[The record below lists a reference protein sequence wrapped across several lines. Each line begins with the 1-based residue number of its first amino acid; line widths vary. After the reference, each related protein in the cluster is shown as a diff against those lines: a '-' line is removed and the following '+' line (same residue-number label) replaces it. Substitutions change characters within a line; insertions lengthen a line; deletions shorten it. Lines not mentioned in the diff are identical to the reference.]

1 MAALGGVNRVRF
13 LLYLHLMKNV
23 RVALLAGL
31 ALGLGAW
38 TPAAAAPGTFITTV
52 QITNG
57 LPDATGVVNA
67 GDGSG
72 RLFIVQQTGQIRIW
86 TGAQLLSTPFLDV
99 SGIISSCSGGCGER
113 GLLGLA
119 FHPSY
124 KTNGFFYV
132 YYTRQS
138 DGAIQIARYH
148 VSANANVADAASA
161 LVLITIPHPSFANHN
176 GGQLAFGPDGYLYAG
191 TGDGGSG
198 GDPNGNGQ
206 NINALLGKLLRLDV
220 DHGSPYAIPPTN
232 PFATAAPGAGAHEIW
247 AYGLRNPWRF
257 SFDRANGDLYIG
269 DVGQSSYEEVDYQ
282 AANAPDAAGRN
293 YGWNCREGFHPYS
306 SDTSC
311 NSITAVD
318 PVLEYPHNPECSIT
332 GGFVFRN
339 LPSHSLTGAYFYGDY
354 CSGRIWSATHSGA
367 TWMSTQ
373 RFDTAFN
380 ITSFGE
386 GETGR
391 LYLTDPASQTLQWI
405 APYSFADVG
414 PTYFAWPFV
423 ETIYARG
430 ITGGCGGDNYCPE
443 LTITRAEMAVFL
455 LTAEHGP
462 GYTPPPATGTV
473 FNDVPAGSFAAAFIE
488 QLAREGVTTGCGG
501 GNYCPGSPTT
511 RDQMATFLLLAKEGS
526 SYTPPA
532 CATPTF
538 SDVPCSS
545 PFAVWIDELAR
556 RGITGGCGG
565 GNYCPSGSVTRAQMA
580 VFLATTFGL
589 PTP

>member
-1 MAALGGVNRVRF
+1 
-13 LLYLHLMKNV
+13 MKNPGI
-23 RVALLAGL
+23 ALLSGL
-31 ALGLGAW
+31 ALLGLGAW
-38 TPAAAAPGTFITTV
+38 TPAAAAPGDFKTIV
-52 QITNG
+52 QVTAG
-57 LPDATGVVNA
+57 LPNAIGVVNA

-72 RLFIVQQTGQIRIW
+72 RLFVVQQTGQIRIW
-86 TGAQLLSTPFLDV
+86 TGSQLLSTPFLDTT
-99 SGIISSCSGGCGER
+99 GISSACDPTNGCGER

-124 KTNGFFYV
+124 KTNGLFYV

-148 VSANANVADAASA
+148 VSANPNVADAASA
-161 LVLITIPHPSFANHN
+161 LVLITIPHPTFANHN
-176 GGQLAFGPDGYLYAG
+176 GGQIVFGPDGYLYAG

-206 NINALLGKLLRLDV
+206 NINALLGKILRIDV
-220 DHGSPYAIPPTN
+220 NGDDFPSDTSRNYAIPPTN
-232 PFATAAPGAGAHEIW
+232 PFAAAAPGAGAHEIW
-247 AYGLRNPWRF
+247 AYGVRNPWRF

-269 DVGQSSYEEVDYQ
+269 DVGQDSWEEVDYQ
-282 AANAPDAAGRN
+282 AAGAPDAAGRN
-293 YGWNCREGFHPYS
+293 YGWNCREGFHPFS
-306 SDTSC
+306 SSTSC

-332 GGFVFRN
+332 GGFVFRG
-339 LPSHSLTGAYFYGDY
+339 LPAHSLTGKYFYGDF
-354 CSGRIWSATHSGA
+354 CSGRIWTASHSGS
-367 TWMSTQ
+367 TWMTAQ
-373 RFDTAFN
+373 LFDTSFK
-380 ITSFGE
+380 ITSFGQ

-391 LYLTDPASQTLQWI
+391 LYFTSPGELQWL
-405 APYSFADVG
+405 APYTFADVT

-423 ETIYARG
+423 EAIYTRA
-430 ITGGCGGDNYCPE
+430 ITSGCGGDNYCPE
-443 LTITRAEMAVFL
+443 STITRAEMAVFL
-455 LTAEHGP
+455 LIAEHGP

-488 QLAREGVTTGCGG
+488 QLAHEGVTTGCGG

-511 RDQMATFLLLAKEGS
+511 RDQMAVFLLLAKEGS
-526 SYTPPA
+526 SYAPPA
-532 CATPTF
+532 CSTPTF

-545 PFAVWIDELAR
+545 SFAPWVDELAR
-556 RGITGGCGG
+556 RGVTGGCGG
-565 GNYCPSGSVTRAQMA
+565 GNYCPSSSVTRGQMA

>member
-1 MAALGGVNRVRF
+1 VNRVRF
-13 LLYLHLMKNV
+13 LLYIHLMKNSGIAV
-23 RVALLAGL
+23 LAGL
-31 ALGLGAW
+31 ALLGLGAW

-57 LPDATGVVNA
+57 LPNAVGVVNA

-99 SGIISSCSGGCGER
+99 SAISSSCASGCGER

-124 KTNGFFYV
+124 ETNGFFYV

-148 VSANANVADAASA
+148 VSANPNVADAASA
-161 LVLITIPHPSFANHN
+161 LVLLTIPHPSAANHN
-176 GGQLAFGPDGYLYAG
+176 GGQIAFGPDGYLYIG
-191 TGDGGSG
+191 TGDGGGG
-198 GDPNGNGQ
+198 GDPDENGQ
-206 NINALLGKLLRLDV
+206 NINALLGKILRIDV
-220 DHGSPYAIPPTN
+220 DHGSPYAIPATN

-247 AYGLRNPWRF
+247 SYGLRNPWRF
-257 SFDRANGDLYIG
+257 SFDRQTGDLLIG
-269 DVGQSSYEEVDYQ
+269 DVGQNMYEEIDFQ
-282 AANAPDAAGRN
+282 PAGAAGGRN
-293 YGWNCREGFHPYS
+293 YGWDCREGLHPYN
-306 SDTSC
+306 DTNGDMNANCGSVT
-311 NSITAVD
+311 SVD
-318 PVLEYPHNPECSIT
+318 PVLEYDHSLGCSVT

-339 LPSHSLTGAYFYGDY
+339 LPSHALTGAYFYGDY
-354 CSGRIWSATHSGA
+354 CSGHIWSASHSGA
-367 TWMSTQ
+367 TWTSTL
-373 RFDTAFN
+373 RLDVSPN

-391 LYLTDPASQTLQWI
+391 IYFTDPASQTLQWL
-405 APYSFADVG
+405 APYTFADVP
-414 PTYFAWPFV
+414 PTYFAWRFV
-423 ETIYARG
+423 ETIHSGA
-430 ITGGCGGDNYCPE
+430 ITSGCGGDNYCPE
-443 LTITRAEMAVFL
+443 STITRAEMAVFL
-455 LTAEHGP
+455 LIAEHGP

-488 QLAREGVTTGCGG
+488 QLAREGVTSGCGG

-511 RDQMATFLLLAKEGS
+511 RDQMAVFLLLAKEGS
-526 SYTPPA
+526 GYTPPA
-532 CATPTF
+532 CSTPTF
-538 SDVPCSS
+538 NDVPCSS
-545 PFAVWIDELAR
+545 SFAPWVDELAR
-556 RGITGGCGG
+556 RGVTGGCGG
-565 GNYCPSGSVTRAQMA
+565 GAYCPAGSVTRGQMA